1 MTETWFFG
9 MPRSALMTW
18 DISFGITR
26 LLNIMNSLLSTSIYI
41 CSINLDL
48 KQFTSGYEHLQVPLQ
63 RQQHLEQL
71 ISSTVFQY
79 LHETV
84 NPYVQR
90 KTIHSVHFEP
100 GPGLVSISHKYRFSL
115 HSSTQQNTENSV
127 VAMWCEAVLRV
138 ETGRYP
144 GRPE

>member
-1 MTETWFFG
+1 
-9 MPRSALMTW
+9 
-18 DISFGITR
+18 
-26 LLNIMNSLLSTSIYI
+26 MNSLLSKSIYI

-48 KQFTSGYEHLQVPLQ
+48 KQFTSGYEHMQVPCKCNSI
-63 RQQHLEQL
+63 LEQL

-79 LHETV
+79 LHEIV

-90 KTIHSVHFEP
+90 EPIHSVHFEP
-100 GPGLVSISHKYRFSL
+100 GPGLVSISHKYRSSL
-115 HSSTQQNTENSV
+115 HSSTQQNAESSV

-144 GRPE
+144 AALK